1 MRLEDYVSEVVPQE
15 VSPSWAPAALQAQA
29 VAARTFAAW
38 YRSSRPRGSSWDV
51 CDNASCQAF
60 GGVSVEQPSTTAAV
74 RATAG
79 SILTYGGA
87 PAVTMYSASSGGW
100 TVASGAAYLTAH
112 ADDWDGWAA
121 NPQHSWAATLPAADV
136 QRAFPAVGRLLRV
149 RVTARDGGGQWGG
162 RVKTVVLEGVDAR
175 GAPTSV
181 TTTGSAIYKLRP
193 WPTYS
198 DGLRSSWWN
207 IR

>member
-1 MRLEDYVSEVVPQE
+1 MRSSRRRSARVGRLPRCRRR
-15 VSPSWAPAALQAQA
+15 PSRRAPSLPGTGPAAPAA
-29 VAARTFAAW
+29 VPGT
-38 YRSSRPRGSSWDV
+38 SV
-51 CDNASCQAF
+51 DNATCQAF

-79 SILTYGGA
+79 WILTYRGA

-100 TVASGAAYLTAH
+100 TVASGAAYLSAH

-121 NPQHSWAATLPAADV
+121 NPQHSWSATLPAADV

-149 RVTARDGGGQWGG
+149 RVTARNGGGQWGG
-162 RVKTVVLEGVDAR
+162 RIKTVVLEGLDAK

-181 TTTGSAIYKLRP
+181 TTTGAAIYNLRP